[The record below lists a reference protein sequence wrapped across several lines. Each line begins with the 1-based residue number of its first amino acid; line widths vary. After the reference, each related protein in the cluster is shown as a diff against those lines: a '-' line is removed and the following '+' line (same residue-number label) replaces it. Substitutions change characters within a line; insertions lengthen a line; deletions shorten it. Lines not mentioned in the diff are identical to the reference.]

1 VGADVKVLTPIVIIA
16 ALLCSAPV
24 QAQSELLIKSLIEQ
38 ESDGNDRAFNKK
50 ENAVGCLQIRPGYFK
65 DAQEADPSLR
75 SLKHEDCY
83 DREVSIRVF
92 KAYMKRYKPKN
103 DEEAARKHNGGGPKG
118 HLKDST
124 LPYWRSVQEIMDNGG
139 KKPQKRRRK

>member
-1 VGADVKVLTPIVIIA
+1 MRLITIIIA
-16 ALLCSAPV
+16 ALLCGAPV

-38 ESDGNDRAFNKK
+38 ESDGNDKAFNKK
-50 ENAVGCLQIRPGYFK
+50 ENAIGCLQIRPGYFK

-75 SLKHEDCY
+75 DLKHEDCY

-92 KAYMKRYKPKN
+92 KAYMGRYKPKN
-103 DEEAARKHNGGGPKG
+103 DEEAARKHNGGPKG
-118 HLKDST
+118 HVKDST